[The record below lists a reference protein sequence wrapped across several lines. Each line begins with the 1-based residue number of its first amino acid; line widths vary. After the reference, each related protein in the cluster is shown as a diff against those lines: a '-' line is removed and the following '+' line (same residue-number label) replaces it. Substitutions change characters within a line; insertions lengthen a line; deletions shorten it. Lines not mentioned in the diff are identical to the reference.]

1 MALSIHREGR
11 RRTGAKGKNAMD
23 NENQNPANEQISM
36 ELIAN
41 AGDAKM
47 LAKQA
52 LDQAREGKFDE
63 CDELLK
69 QADEA
74 INKAHKVQM
83 DLLTAMAQGK
93 AVTADVLLVH
103 AQDHLMT
110 TMVYIDMVRE
120 LEEAYRQIRDLKQ
133 AIQ

>member
-1 MALSIHREGR
+1 
-11 RRTGAKGKNAMD
+11 MD

-52 LDQAREGKFDE
+52 LDHAREGKFDE

-120 LEEAYRQIRDLKQ
+120 LEEAYRQIRDLKK